1 VGEEM
6 YTLLL
11 IMLMGLIGA
20 CIGWVTNVLA
30 IKLLFKPYREYR
42 IPIWGWRIQ
51 GLIPKRQKEIALA
64 LGEIVSTELITG
76 NDVLE
81 SLSRKDI
88 KERLQVK
95 FEKYVREQVFLR
107 LPFTIPEGISAS
119 LAEFIAKILGQE
131 VNKFLDNPGEFFQEE
146 EIKEIKQEIKRI
158 VEEKVISLEVADLE
172 EIVYALARSE
182 LKHIEIVGG
191 ILGFL
196 IGIMQGIISLFWQGL
211 I

>member
-1 VGEEM
+1 M

-51 GLIPKRQKEIALA
+51 GLIPKRQKEIARA

>member
-1 VGEEM
+1 M

>member
-1 VGEEM
+1 M

-20 CIGWVTNVLA
+20 CIGWITNVLA

-42 IPIWGWRIQ
+42 IPVWGWRIQ
-51 GLIPKRQKEIALA
+51 GLIPKRQKDIALA

-131 VNKFLDNPGEFFQEE
+131 AHKFLDNPGKFLQEE
-146 EIKEIKQEIKRI
+146 EIKEIKREIKRI
-158 VEEKVISLEVADLE
+158 VEEKVISLEVSDLE

-196 IGIMQGIISLFWQGL
+196 IGIVQGVISLFWQGL
-211 I
+211 L